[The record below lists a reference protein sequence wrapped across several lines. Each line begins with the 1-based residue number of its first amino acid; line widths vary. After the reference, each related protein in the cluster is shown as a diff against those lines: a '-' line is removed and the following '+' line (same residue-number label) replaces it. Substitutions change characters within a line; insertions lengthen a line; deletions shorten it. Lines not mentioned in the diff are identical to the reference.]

1 MREINFAVLG
11 TGFIGK
17 VHTYA
22 IKSLPFYY
30 EGLPFRVKLK
40 GVCSRTLQSAVTA
53 KENYGFEF
61 AADSLDDIFSRDDID
76 AVSICLPNYQHKEC
90 VLKAIEKGLAIYCEK
105 PLAANAEEAEEIK
118 RALEGR
124 KIVNRIVFQN
134 RFFACVLR
142 AKKLIEGGKL
152 GRILSFRACYQHPG
166 NVDKSIFNWKFE
178 KEFCGG
184 GVLFDMGSHALDML
198 YYLLGEFKSVS
209 AKMQTAYTQR
219 VDQRGAIRQVEVEDA
234 AYLIAE
240 MKDGSSGTI
249 QVSKIAAG
257 SNDDFKV
264 EIYGEKGVLRF
275 DLMDPN
281 WVGFYDNT
289 APEGPFGGDR
299 GFLKIESVQRYPKP
313 GGSFP
318 SPKLAGGWL
327 RAHIHS
333 MYEFLSCV
341 YEGRPGKPD
350 LADGAYI
357 QYVMQ
362 KAYESDKAG
371 RRIGL

>member
-1 MREINFAVLG
+1 MKEINVAVLG

-40 GVCSRTLQSAVTA
+40 AVYSRTLESAIRT
-53 KENYGFEF
+53 KEDFGFEF
-61 AADSLDDIFSRDDID
+61 ATDSLDDIFLRDDID
-76 AVSICLPNYQHKEC
+76 AVSICLPNYQHAEC
-90 VLKAIEKGLAIYCEK
+90 VLKAIEKRMAIYCEK
-105 PLAANAEEAEEIK
+105 PLAANAQEAEEITK
-118 RALEGR
+118 ALAGSS
-124 KIVNRIVFQN
+124 IVHRIVFQN

-142 AKKLIEGGKL
+142 AKELVDEGRL

-166 NVDKSIFNWKFE
+166 SVEKAIFNWKFE
-178 KEFCGG
+178 KKYCGG

-198 YYLLGEFKSVS
+198 YHLLGEYKSVS
-209 AKMQTAYTQR
+209 AKMQTVYPQR
-219 VDQRGAIRQVEVEDA
+219 VDREGVIRQAEVEDA
-234 AYLIAE
+234 AYIIAE

-264 EIYGEKGVLRF
+264 EIYGEKGALKF

-281 WVGFYDNT
+281 WVEFYDNT
-289 APEGPFGGDR
+289 ASEGPLGGGR
-299 GFLKIESVQRYPKP
+299 GFLKIESVQRYPRP

-333 MYEFLSCV
+333 MYDFLNCV
-341 YEGRPGKPD
+341 YEGRHGKPD

-371 RRIGL
+371 MRIEL

>member
-1 MREINFAVLG
+1 MKEINIAVLG

-40 GVCSRTLQSAVTA
+40 GVYSRTLESAIRA
-53 KENYGFEF
+53 KEDYGFEF
-61 AADSLDDIFSRDDID
+61 ATDSLGDIFSSEAIN
-76 AVSICLPNYQHKEC
+76 AVSICLPNYQHREC
-90 VLKAIEKGLAIYCEK
+90 VLRAIEKGLAIYCEK
-105 PLAANAEEAEEIK
+105 PLAADAGEADEITK
-118 RALEGR
+118 ALKGSS
-124 KIVNRIVFQN
+124 ITNRIVFQN
-134 RFFACVLR
+134 RFFACALR
-142 AKKLIEGGKL
+142 AKELVDEGKL
-152 GRILSFRACYQHPG
+152 GRILSFHVSYQHPSNLG
-166 NVDKSIFNWKFE
+166 NKQFGWKFE
-178 KEFCGG
+178 KKYSCG

-209 AKMQTAYTQR
+209 AKMQTAYPQR
-219 VDQRGAIRQVEVEDA
+219 LDKNGVVRQVEVEDA
-234 AYLIAE
+234 AYIIAE

-264 EIYGEKGVLRF
+264 EIYGEKGSLRF

-281 WVGFYDNT
+281 WVDFYDNT
-289 APEGPFGGDR
+289 APECPLGGDR
-299 GFLKIESVQRYPKP
+299 GFLKIESVQRYPNP
-313 GGSFP
+313 GGRFP
-318 SPKLAGGWL
+318 SSKLAGGWL

-333 MYEFLSCV
+333 MYDFLSCV
-341 YEGRPGKPD
+341 YEGRRGKPD
-350 LADGAYI
+350 IADGAYI

-362 KAYESDKAG
+362 KAYESDKTG
-371 RRIGL
+371 MRINL